1 MQAILEISLEDI
13 KSNWIALNNASNG
26 KAAAVIKDYDITEDS
41 LDVVRVR
48 AKKAN
53 VKVDFI
59 GIGWVPA

>member
-1 MQAILEISLEDI
+1 MAMSAQFDQE
-13 KSNWIALNNASNG
+13 
-26 KAAAVIKDYDITEDS
+26 AAAVIKDYDITEDS